1 MKKGFFW
8 LVLTL
13 FSNVAVCVEQLP
25 VRSFFE
31 NSQVV
36 WMKISPNGKNVA
48 FTYEEGSEVR
58 LAVMDLDKSKI
69 LSSFTFGENKHVV
82 GFYWANDNRVLMEV
96 TEIKGNLMSLR
107 GNQVDLYAANIDGKK
122 RDLIFKSGMSV
133 YTILNLLP
141 DDPDNILIGKYH
153 WAEDDG
159 MRAFKLNI
167 NKASDK
173 FLNQQPKG
181 VISKLM
187 ADNAGIIR
195 LAVENVE
202 GENDESFDDDYTY
215 LHFLDGGSWQK
226 LALDTK
232 RDKPFFNPIGF
243 SADNRKAYFSSNYD
257 LAKNDT
263 IGLFSYDFDTKKVSL
278 ISRHSD
284 SDLDTVFY
292 GHDGELL
299 ALNYISAPLEYDYL
313 EAKNP
318 DALLLAGLNNSFPGE
333 RVVITSFS
341 KNGQFAIFSV
351 SSDRN
356 PGQLYLYDSKTK
368 KARYLASRLPKL
380 ENKPLAQMSLISFKS
395 RDGIDIHGLLTLPV
409 NQDKNLPLIVN
420 VHGGPFG
427 VYDEWRFNPEAQ
439 FFANRGY
446 ATLQVNYRGS
456 GGYGE
461 DFEKRGRLQWGK
473 AMQDDV
479 TDATHWAIKQGIAD
493 ASRICIYGG
502 SYGGYAALWG
512 VIKEPDLYKCSVG
525 YVGVYDMNLFFNG
538 DGSDASRSKS
548 IMGYLKTHVGEGADY
563 LKSISPVEH
572 VDKIKAD
579 LFIVHGEKDVRVPIV
594 HAHNLKKALDKIG
607 KPYKWMVKEEG
618 HGFYQVDNRE
628 ALYSEMLA
636 FFEKNI
642 GKGAL

>member
-1 MKKGFFW
+1 
-8 LVLTL
+8 VLG
-13 FSNVAVCVEQLP
+13 
-25 VRSFFE
+25 
-31 NSQVV
+31 
-36 WMKISPNGKNVA
+36 MKISPNGKNIA

-58 LAVMDLDKSKI
+58 LAVMELNKSKI
-69 LSSFTFGENKHVV
+69 LSSFTFGENKQVV
-82 GFYWANDNRVLMEV
+82 GFHWANDKRVLMEV
-96 TEIKGNLMSLR
+96 TEIKGNLMSIR
-107 GNQVDLYAANIDGKK
+107 GNQIDLYAANIDGKK

-133 YTILNLLP
+133 YTLLSLLP

-159 MRAFKLNI
+159 LRAFKLNI
-167 NKASDK
+167 NRATEQ

-181 VISKLM
+181 VVSELLP
-187 ADNAGIIR
+187 DNTGTVR
-195 LAVENVE
+195 LAVEYVE
-202 GENDESFDDDYTY
+202 GEDDNSFDDDFAY
-215 LHFLDGGSWQK
+215 LHFWEGDSWQK
-226 LALDTK
+226 LDLNPK
-232 RDKPFFNPIGF
+232 RDNPFVNPIGF
-243 SADNRKAYFSSNYD
+243 SADNRKAYFTSNFD
-257 LAKNDT
+257 IAKDDT
-263 IGLFSYDFDTKKVSL
+263 IGLFAYDFDTKQVNL
-278 ISRHSD
+278 ISRHAD
-284 SDLDTVFY
+284 SDVNATFY

-299 ALNYISAPLEYDYL
+299 ALNYVSDPLEYDYL
-313 EAKNP
+313 DAKNP

-333 RVVITSFS
+333 RVTISSFS
-341 KNGQFAIFSV
+341 KDGQLAIFSV

-356 PGQLYLYDSKTK
+356 PGQYYLYDNEAK

-380 ENKPLAQMSLISFKS
+380 DKKPLAPMTMVKFKS
-395 RDGIDIHGLLTLPV
+395 RDGVDIHGLLTLPV

-427 VYDEWRFNPEAQ
+427 VNDDWGFNPETQ

-446 ATLQVNYRGS
+446 ATLQVNFRGS
-456 GGYGE
+456 GGYGQ
-461 DFEKRGRLQWGK
+461 DFEKLGRLQWGK

-493 ASRICIYGG
+493 PNRICIYGG

-525 YVGVYDMNLFFNG
+525 YVGVYDMQLFFDG
-538 DGSDASRSKS
+538 DGSDASRSES
-548 IMGYLKTHVGEGADY
+548 IAGYLKTHVGEGADY

-572 VDKIKAD
+572 VNKIKAD
-579 LFIVHGEKDVRVPIV
+579 LFIVHGSKDVRVPIV
-594 HAHNLKKALDKIG
+594 HANNLKKALDKIG

-628 ALYSEMLA
+628 ALYTEMLA

-642 GKGAL
+642 GKGVL